1 MTIYTFEDATLADAQ
16 AMLAGDGLHFRTA
29 LPTDVT
35 ATYIAPTAL
44 TTAHIALSY
53 GGKTLSFDAAA
64 LGEEGDAIDFRRDGV
79 SHGSISLL
87 SPAGDTLHIFS
98 ATAKVVWA
106 FDGDDHVTI
115 AGPGTAAVHAGAGSD
130 LIEAD
135 NVVLADGSLAQ
146 TGYAFIDGEAGDD
159 MVALY
164 LATGPADVW
173 GGAGADTI
181 EGSSHNDHLY
191 GNAATTV
198 AGAPDGADSIEGGA
212 GNDYIQGNAGGDL
225 LHGGLGNDRVYGGAG
240 EDVLYGEDGN
250 DYLQGNK
257 GDDLLAGNNGN
268 DTVRGGAGGD
278 QLSGGA
284 GNDLLYGDAGDDFLA
299 GGPGVDTLV
308 GGAGADVFR
317 FNNAD
322 AGFDPGASGGVD
334 AIDDFLKSEDKIALG
349 FVVGSVITAPQTAS
363 LTEALAYA
371 SQLMAGHVGGHE
383 VVVMHQGPD
392 TLLLYAHD
400 GGDAADQIVRLMGVD
415 HHTIDMSLFI

>member
-1 MTIYTFEDATLADAQ
+1 MTTYTFEDATPADAQ
-16 AMLAGDGLHFRTA
+16 AMLAGDSLHFRSA
-29 LPTDVT
+29 LPTEVT

-44 TTAHIALSY
+44 TIAHIALSY

-98 ATAKVVWA
+98 TTAKAVWA
-106 FDGDDHVTI
+106 FDGNDHVTI
-115 AGPGTAAVHAGAGSD
+115 AGPGITAVHAGAGND

-146 TGYAFIDGEAGDD
+146 TGYAFIDGEAGEDV
-159 MVALY
+159 VALH

-173 GGAGADTI
+173 GGTGADTI

-191 GNAATTV
+191 GNAATAI

-212 GNDYIQGNAGGDL
+212 GNDYIHGNAGDDL
-225 LHGGLGNDRVYGGAG
+225 LHGGLGNDRVYGGSG

-268 DTVRGGAGGD
+268 DTVHGGAGGD

-284 GNDLLYGDAGDDFLA
+284 GNDLLYGDAGNDLLS
-299 GGPGVDTLV
+299 GGSGVDTLI
-308 GGAGADVFR
+308 GGTGADVFR

-322 AGFDPGASGGVD
+322 AGFDAGASGAVD
-334 AIDDFLKSEDKIALG
+334 AIDDFLKGEDKIALG
-349 FVVGSVITAPQTAS
+349 FQVASVITAPQTAN
-363 LTEALAYA
+363 LAEAFAYA
-371 SQLMAGHVGGHE
+371 SQLMAGQVGAHE

-392 TLLLYAHD
+392 TLLFFAHD
-400 GGDAADQIVRLMGVD
+400 GGDTADQIVRLMGVD
-415 HHTIDMSLFI
+415 YHTVDMSAFF